1 MANTE
6 QYIELKELTVHLL
19 SHIEDEL
26 NLTDKEYEKLFKRI
40 TSNDMLLA
48 QIFKIFSEYAHEEVL
63 YIRERKTPR
72 HKKFV
77 DNILRGEG
85 QFI

>member
-19 SHIEDEL
+19 SHLEDEL
-26 NLTDKEYEKLFKRI
+26 NLTEKEYEIVFKRMV
-40 TSNDMLLA
+40 SNDMFLA
-48 QIFKIFSEYAHEEVL
+48 QVFKLFSEYSHDEVL
-63 YIRERKTPR
+63 RLREGKTPR
-72 HKKFV
+72 YKKFV

-85 QFI
+85 QFV